1 MPGPVL
7 GGLHLG
13 AEIVTPKLVLP
24 VGAVG
29 HAPTRSLAGAPR
41 QCLECSDKQ
50 EEIWGVA
57 RSGKPPALTGILLG

>member
-7 GGLHLG
+7 GGLYLG

-29 HAPTRSLAGAPR
+29 HAPTCSLAGAPR
-41 QCLECSDKQ
+41 QFPGCLDKQ
-50 EEIWGVA
+50 EEIDLMCSLYFSLEVCG
-57 RSGKPPALTGILLG
+57 

>member
-7 GGLHLG
+7 GGLYLG

-29 HAPTRSLAGAPR
+29 HAPTCSLAGAPR
-41 QCLECSDKQ
+41 QCPGCLDKQ
-50 EEIWGVA
+50 EEIWGVF
-57 RSGKPPALTGILLG
+57 RPGKPPALTGILLG